1 MFPLCRDAPSTVAF
15 LLLASSWAPL
25 ANALDIEYCASFNT
39 GSTPRNSSIYQ
50 TNGLCHD
57 FCIDDYAFAI
67 TQDKLCWCSNYVPSK
82 STQEDTSKCDIPCPA
97 WPSEN
102 CGGDGL
108 YGYVSLGNILPSG
121 TQGPSASSTKCPA
134 IVYIPSFFALIRLVR
149 HHGLTGKTQAKPT
162 VAISKVTETVQN
174 TVTVEP
180 TSESSSS
187 EEPES
192 STTEEEET
200 STSTEEES
208 SSTTTTEA
216 DPTTSLVQTV
226 TAGGTIKTVTIAP
239 TQQTADTSS
248 ASDNTGE
255 TSKKS
260 GLSTGEVVG
269 VVVGVI
275 AGVIGTA
282 AILLFFWFRR
292 KKERN
297 EQEAF
302 HDDPSIRDSSSGI
315 AQRPDMSMA
324 GGSPVSAAAGASNR
338 DSALQIDPRMDPF
351 KQGLYVRSASH
362 ESINT
367 LRDDHDYSRK
377 IQAPKVLRAT
387 NPDPV
392 HES

>member
-121 TQGPSASSTKCPA
+121 TQGPSASSTK
-134 IVYIPSFFALIRLVR
+134 
-149 HHGLTGKTQAKPT
+149 AKPT

-208 SSTTTTEA
+208 SSTITTEA

>member
-1 MFPLCRDAPSTVAF
+1 MFRPCRNALPAGVF

-25 ANALDIEYCASFNT
+25 ARALDIEYCASFNT
-39 GSTPRNSSIYQ
+39 GSTPKNSSIYQ

-108 YGYVSLGNILPSG
+108 YGYVSLGNVLPSG
-121 TQGPSASSTKCPA
+121 TQGPS
-134 IVYIPSFFALIRLVR
+134 
-149 HHGLTGKTQAKPT
+149 
-162 VAISKVTETVQN
+162 
-174 TVTVEP
+174 
-180 TSESSSS
+180 SSSS
-187 EEPES
+187 KTKTES
-192 STTEEEET
+192 EEET
-200 STSTEEES
+200 STSTEDES
-208 SSTTTTEA
+208 TSTTTEE
-216 DPTTSLVQTV
+216 PTSLVQTV
-226 TAGGTIKTVTIAP
+226 TAGGTIKTVTVAP
-239 TQQTADTSS
+239 TQSTTAGTS
-248 ASDNTGE
+248 ANENTSE
-255 TSKKS
+255 KS
-260 GLSTGEVVG
+260 TKNGLSTGQVVG
-269 VVVGVI
+269 IVVGVI
-275 AGVIGTA
+275 VAVLGLA
-282 AILLFFWFRR
+282 ALVLFFWFRR
-292 KKERN
+292 KKQQN

-324 GGSPVSAAAGASNR
+324 AGSPVSAAGASNR
-338 DSALQIDPRMDPF
+338 NSTLQVDPRMDPF

-387 NPDPV
+387 NPDPTPGG
-392 HES
+392 

>member
-1 MFPLCRDAPSTVAF
+1 MLSRRFWTKFIAMFPPCRNALPAGVF
-15 LLLASSWAPL
+15 LLLASSWAPI
-25 ANALDIEYCASFNT
+25 ARALDIEYCASFNT
-39 GSTPRNSSIYQ
+39 GSTPKNSSIYQ

-82 STQEDTSKCDIPCPA
+82 SSQVDTSDCDTPCPA

-108 YGYVSLGNILPSG
+108 YGYVSLGNVLPSG
-121 TQGPSASSTKCPA
+121 TQGPSSSKT
-134 IVYIPSFFALIRLVR
+134 
-149 HHGLTGKTQAKPT
+149 TTQAQPT
-162 VAISKVTETVQN
+162 AIISKVTETVQN

-180 TSESSSS
+180 TSESSST

-192 STTEEEET
+192 STTESEEET
-200 STSTEEES
+200 STSTEDES
-208 SSTTTTEA
+208 SSTTTEE
-216 DPTTSLVQTV
+216 PTSLVQTV
-226 TAGGTIKTVTIAP
+226 TAGGTIKTVTVAP
-239 TQQTADTSS
+239 THSTTGGTTANE
-248 ASDNTGE
+248 NTQE
-255 TSKKS
+255 KSTKS
-260 GLSTGEVVG
+260 GLSTGQVVG
-269 VVVGVI
+269 IVVGVI
-275 AGVIGTA
+275 VAVLGLA
-282 AILLFFWFRR
+282 ALVLFFWFRR
-292 KKERN
+292 KKQQN

-324 GGSPVSAAAGASNR
+324 AGSPVSAAGASNR
-338 DSALQIDPRMDPF
+338 NSTLQVDPRMDPF

-387 NPDPV
+387 NPDPTPGG
-392 HES
+392 